1 MDLIVT
7 ATAQGLLWGIMA
19 LGIFI
24 TYRILDL
31 PDMTAEGSFPLGAAV
46 CARLILS
53 GVHPLLAALTA
64 FAIGALAGFITGF
77 LITKAKIPGLLAGIL
92 TMTGLYSINLRIMNR
107 ANLSLLG
114 KQKITDSLSRYNLPP
129 QFDTI
134 FMGIFLTVLIIAALV
149 LFFNTELGQAVIA
162 TGDNEKM
169 ARSLGI
175 STNRTKILGLMLS
188 NGIVAAAG
196 ALIAQDNGYADISMG
211 IGTIVIGLASVII
224 GEVIF
229 GNLSF
234 ANRLICVIL
243 GAIIYRFIIMF
254 VLLVGLQPNDLKLIS
269 AIILAF
275 CLALPSLRN
284 KLNLNF
290 FNKNKGIVAL
300 C

>member
-7 ATAQGLLWGIMA
+7 ATAQGLLWGMMA

-31 PDMTAEGSFPLGAAV
+31 PDMTAEGSFPLGGAV
-46 CARLILS
+46 CAQLIIS
-53 GVHPLLAALTA
+53 GVNPLVATA
-64 FAIGALAGFITGF
+64 SAFVIGALAGAITGF
-77 LITKAKIPGLLAGIL
+77 LITKAHIPGLLAGIL
-92 TMTGLYSINLRIMNR
+92 TMTGLYSINLRIMGR

-114 KQKITDSLSRYNLPP
+114 EEKVTDLFKRFTLPS

-134 FMGIFLTVLIIAALV
+134 FMGIIIVVSVITLLV
-149 LFFNTELGQAVIA
+149 LFFKTELGQAVIA

-175 STNRTKILGLMLS
+175 STNQTKILGLMLS
-188 NGIVAAAG
+188 NGLISAAG

-234 ANRLICVIL
+234 VNRLICVIL

-254 VLLVGLQPNDLKLIS
+254 VLLIGLQPNDLKLIS
-269 AIILAF
+269 AIILAV
-275 CLALPSLRN
+275 CLALPSIRT
-284 KLNLNF
+284 KYNLNF
-290 FNKNKGIVAL
+290 FQKKEL
-300 C
+300 L

>member
-7 ATAQGLLWGIMA
+7 ATAQGLLWGMMA

-46 CARLILS
+46 CAQLIIS
-53 GVHPLLAALTA
+53 GMHPLAATA
-64 FAIGALAGFITGF
+64 VAFLIGSLAGAITGF
-77 LITKAKIPGLLAGIL
+77 LITKAHIPGLLAGIL
-92 TMTGLYSINLRIMNR
+92 TMTGLYSINLRIMKR

-114 KQKITDSLSRYNLPP
+114 KAKLTDFFNRLNLPN

-134 FMGIFLTVLIIAALV
+134 FMGLILVVLIITLLV
-149 LFFNTELGQAVIA
+149 LFFKTEIGQAVIA

-175 STNRTKILGLMLS
+175 STNQTKMIGLMLS
-188 NGIVAAAG
+188 NGLVAAAG

-224 GEVIF
+224 GEVVF

-234 ANRLICVIL
+234 VHRLICVIL

-254 VLLVGLQPNDLKLIS
+254 VLLIGLQPNDLKLIS
-269 AIILAF
+269 AFILAI
-275 CLALPSLRN
+275 CLALPSIRTRF
-284 KLNLNF
+284 NLNF
-290 FNKNKGIVAL
+290 FHKKEL
-300 C
+300 M

>member
-1 MDLIVT
+1 MNLITT

-24 TYRILDL
+24 TYRILDV

-46 CARLILS
+46 CARMILT
-53 GVHPLLAALTA
+53 GVHPLLATA
-64 FAIGALAGFITGF
+64 VAFFIGAMAGLITGF

-107 ANLSLLG
+107 SNLSLLG
-114 KQKITDSLSRYNLPP
+114 KAKMTELFKRFSFPN

-134 FMGIFLTVLIIAALV
+134 FMGLILVIFMILFLF
-149 LFFNTELGQAVIA
+149 LFFQTEIGQAIIA

-169 ARSLGI
+169 ARSFGI
-175 STNRTKILGLMLS
+175 STDQTKILGLMLS
-188 NGIVAAAG
+188 NGIIAGSG

-229 GNLSF
+229 GNLTF
-234 ANRLICVIL
+234 VNRLICVVL

-269 AIILAF
+269 AFILAI
-275 CLALPSLRN
+275 CLALPSLRE
-284 KLNLNF
+284 KLQLNF
-290 FNKNKGIVAL
+290 FTKERV
-300 C
+300 

>member
-1 MDLIVT
+1 MDLITT

-31 PDMTAEGSFPLGAAV
+31 PDLTAEGSFPLGAAV
-46 CARLILS
+46 CARLILA
-53 GVHPLLAALTA
+53 GFHPLVATLVA
-64 FAIGALAGFITGF
+64 FLIGALAGSITGF
-77 LITKAKIPGLLAGIL
+77 LITKVKIPGLLAGIL

-114 KQKITDSLSRYNLPP
+114 KNKLTDIFNSFSFPS

-134 FMGIFLTVLIIAALV
+134 FMGLIVVTLMILFLF
-149 LFFNTELGQAVIA
+149 LFFQTEFGQAIIA

-175 STNRTKILGLMLS
+175 STDQTKIIGLMLS
-188 NGIVAAAG
+188 NGIIAGSG

-234 ANRLICVIL
+234 VNRLICVIL
-243 GAIIYRFIIMF
+243 GAIIYRLIIMF
-254 VLLVGLQPNDLKLIS
+254 VLLIGLQPNDLKLIS
-269 AIILAF
+269 AFILAIF
-275 CLALPSLRN
+275 LALPSLRK

-290 FNKNKGIVAL
+290 FTKEGV
-300 C
+300 

>member
-134 FMGIFLTVLIIAALV
+134 FMGIFLTVLVIVALV
-149 LFFNTELGQAVIA
+149 LFFKTELGQAVIA

-224 GEVIF
+224 GEVVF

-290 FNKNKGIVAL
+290 FNKKEVL
-300 C
+300 

>member
-1 MDLIVT
+1 MNLITT
-7 ATAQGLLWGIMA
+7 ATAQGLMWGIMA

-46 CARLILS
+46 CARMILT
-53 GVHPLLAALTA
+53 GVHPLLATATA
-64 FAIGALAGFITGF
+64 FFIGALAGSITGF

-107 ANLSLLG
+107 SNLSLLG
-114 KQKITDSLSRYNLPP
+114 KAKIIDLFNKFSLPN

-134 FMGIFLTVLIIAALV
+134 FMGLALV
-149 LFFNTELGQAVIA
+149 IFMIMFLFLFFQTELGQAIIA

-175 STNRTKILGLMLS
+175 STDKTKILGLMLS
-188 NGIVAAAG
+188 NGIVAGAG

-229 GNLSF
+229 GNLTF
-234 ANRLICVIL
+234 VNRLICVVL

-269 AIILAF
+269 AFILAI
-275 CLALPSLRN
+275 CLALPSLRE
-284 KLNLNF
+284 KLQLNF
-290 FNKNKGIVAL
+290 FTKERV
-300 C
+300 

>member
-7 ATAQGLLWGIMA
+7 ATAQGLLWGMMA

-46 CARLILS
+46 CAQLIIS
-53 GVHPLLAALTA
+53 GMHPLAATA
-64 FAIGALAGFITGF
+64 VAFLIGSLAGAITGF
-77 LITKAKIPGLLAGIL
+77 LITKAHIPGLLAGIL
-92 TMTGLYSINLRIMNR
+92 TMTGLYSINLRIMKR

-114 KQKITDSLSRYNLPP
+114 KAKVTDFFNRLNLPN

-134 FMGIFLTVLIIAALV
+134 FMGLILVVLIITLLV
-149 LFFNTELGQAVIA
+149 LFFKTEIGQAVIA

-175 STNRTKILGLMLS
+175 STNQTKMIGLMLS
-188 NGIVAAAG
+188 NGLVAAAG

-224 GEVIF
+224 GEVVF

-234 ANRLICVIL
+234 VHRLICVIL

-254 VLLVGLQPNDLKLIS
+254 VLLIGLQPNDLKLIS
-269 AIILAF
+269 AFILAI
-275 CLALPSLRN
+275 CLALPSIRTRF
-284 KLNLNF
+284 NLNF
-290 FNKNKGIVAL
+290 FHKKEL
-300 C
+300 M

>member
-1 MDLIVT
+1 MNLITT

-24 TYRILDL
+24 TYRILDV

-46 CARLILS
+46 CARMILT
-53 GVHPLLAALTA
+53 GVHPLLATA
-64 FAIGALAGFITGF
+64 VAFFIGAMAGLITGF

-107 ANLSLLG
+107 SNLSLLG
-114 KQKITDSLSRYNLPP
+114 KAKMTDLFKSFSFPN

-134 FMGIFLTVLIIAALV
+134 FMGLILVIFMILFLF
-149 LFFNTELGQAVIA
+149 LFFQTEIGQAIIA

-169 ARSLGI
+169 ARSFGI
-175 STNRTKILGLMLS
+175 STDQTKILGLMLS
-188 NGIVAAAG
+188 NGIIAGSG

-229 GNLSF
+229 GNLTF
-234 ANRLICVIL
+234 VNRLICVVL

-269 AIILAF
+269 AFILAI
-275 CLALPSLRN
+275 CLALPSLRE
-284 KLNLNF
+284 KLQLNF
-290 FNKNKGIVAL
+290 FTKERV
-300 C
+300 

>member
-53 GVHPLLAALTA
+53 GVHPLLAALAA
-64 FAIGALAGFITGF
+64 FIIGALAGFITGF
-77 LITKAKIPGLLAGIL
+77 LITKANMPGLLAGIL

-114 KQKITDSLSRYNLPP
+114 KQKITDLLSRYNLPP

-134 FMGIFLTVLIIAALV
+134 FMGILLTVLIITALV
-149 LFFNTELGQAVIA
+149 LFFKTELGQAVIA

-290 FNKNKGIVAL
+290 FNKKEVL
-300 C
+300 

>member
-53 GVHPLLAALTA
+53 GVHPLLASLTA
-64 FAIGALAGFITGF
+64 FAIGALAGLITGF

-290 FNKNKGIVAL
+290 FNKKEVL
-300 C
+300 

>member
-1 MDLIVT
+1 MELITT

-46 CARLILS
+46 CARLIIA
-53 GVHPLLAALTA
+53 GIHPLVATA
-64 FAIGALAGFITGF
+64 IAFLIGALAGSITGF

-114 KQKITDSLSRYNLPP
+114 EAKITDLFKSLSLPN

-134 FMGIFLTVLIIAALV
+134 FIGLV
-149 LFFNTELGQAVIA
+149 LVTFMILFLFLFFRTELGQAIIA

-175 STNRTKILGLMLS
+175 STDQTKILGLMLS
-188 NGIVAAAG
+188 NGIVAGAG

-234 ANRLICVIL
+234 VNRLICVVL

-254 VLLVGLQPNDLKLIS
+254 VLLIGLQPNDLKLIS
-269 AIILAF
+269 AFILAIF
-275 CLALPSLRN
+275 LALPSLRQ

-290 FNKNKGIVAL
+290 FTKERF
-300 C
+300 

>member
-1 MDLIVT
+1 MDLITT

-31 PDMTAEGSFPLGAAV
+31 PDLTAEGSFPLGAAV
-46 CARLILS
+46 CARLILA
-53 GVHPLLAALTA
+53 GFHPLVATLVA
-64 FAIGALAGFITGF
+64 FLIGALAGSITGF
-77 LITKAKIPGLLAGIL
+77 LITKVKIPGLLAGIL
-92 TMTGLYSINLRIMNR
+92 TMTGLYSINLRIMDR

-114 KQKITDSLSRYNLPP
+114 KTKLTDLFNSFSFPS

-134 FMGIFLTVLIIAALV
+134 FMGLIFVTLMILSLF
-149 LFFNTELGQAVIA
+149 LFFQTEFGQAIIA

-175 STNRTKILGLMLS
+175 STDQTKIIGLMLS
-188 NGIVAAAG
+188 NGIIAGAG

-234 ANRLICVIL
+234 INRLICVVL
-243 GAIIYRFIIMF
+243 GAIIYRLIIMF
-254 VLLVGLQPNDLKLIS
+254 VLLIGLQPNDLKLIS
-269 AIILAF
+269 AFILAIF
-275 CLALPSLRN
+275 LALPSIRQ

-290 FNKNKGIVAL
+290 FTKEEV
-300 C
+300 

>member
-7 ATAQGLLWGIMA
+7 ATAQGLLWGMMA

-46 CARLILS
+46 CAQLIIS
-53 GVHPLLAALTA
+53 GMHPLAATA
-64 FAIGALAGFITGF
+64 VAFLIGSLAGAVTGF
-77 LITKAKIPGLLAGIL
+77 LITKAHIPGLLAGIL
-92 TMTGLYSINLRIMNR
+92 TMTGLYSINLRIMKR

-114 KQKITDSLSRYNLPP
+114 KAKLTDFFNRLNLPN

-134 FMGIFLTVLIIAALV
+134 FMGLILVVFIITLLV
-149 LFFNTELGQAVIA
+149 LFFKTEIGQAVIA

-175 STNRTKILGLMLS
+175 STNQTKMIGLMLS
-188 NGIVAAAG
+188 NGLVAAAG

-224 GEVIF
+224 GEVVF

-234 ANRLICVIL
+234 VHRLICVIL

-254 VLLVGLQPNDLKLIS
+254 VLLIGLQPNDLKLIS
-269 AIILAF
+269 AFILAI
-275 CLALPSLRN
+275 CLALPSIRT
-284 KLNLNF
+284 KFNLNF
-290 FNKNKGIVAL
+290 FQKKEL
-300 C
+300 M

>member
-7 ATAQGLLWGIMA
+7 ATAQGLLWGMMA

-46 CARLILS
+46 CAQLIIS
-53 GVHPLLAALTA
+53 GMHPLAATA
-64 FAIGALAGFITGF
+64 VAFLIGSLAGAVTGF
-77 LITKAKIPGLLAGIL
+77 LITKAHIPGLLAGIL
-92 TMTGLYSINLRIMNR
+92 TMTGLYSINLRIMKR

-114 KQKITDSLSRYNLPP
+114 KAKLTDFFNRLNLPN

-134 FMGIFLTVLIIAALV
+134 FMGLILVVLIITLLV
-149 LFFNTELGQAVIA
+149 LFFKTEIGQAVIA

-175 STNRTKILGLMLS
+175 STNQTKMIGLMLS
-188 NGIVAAAG
+188 NGLVAAAG

-224 GEVIF
+224 GEVVF
-229 GNLSF
+229 GNLYF
-234 ANRLICVIL
+234 VHRLICVIL

-254 VLLVGLQPNDLKLIS
+254 VLLIGLQPNDLKLIS
-269 AIILAF
+269 AFILAI
-275 CLALPSLRN
+275 CLALPSIRTRF
-284 KLNLNF
+284 NLNF
-290 FNKNKGIVAL
+290 FQKKEL
-300 C
+300 M